1 VAVFQG
7 DPLVY
12 SCIDSASDPTP
23 LIHTE
28 DRMPTAA
35 ILYRVAD
42 RDHRTTTAAHR
53 RLPRVSHPLQL
64 CFALAWAITACGGST
79 ASHDVTRERLPSGI
93 ERTTWHRLVG
103 TPLALDT
110 VAVWHLWR
118 DGTGY
123 AFGDVRAATSAP
135 DGFFLLDGANQQVV
149 EVTRQGIP
157 VRGFGRRG
165 AGPGEFQAARHLFA
179 RGDEIW
185 VADMGL
191 GRYTVFDADG
201 TFLRTVPW
209 GGPGPINADGF
220 AITAAAQVFSR
231 WSIRGLWVLSRLSL
245 DRSSVDTLA
254 VMTTLPRADAVVDLP
269 GIGPTTMYDPP
280 AYSPG
285 LHWAWAGDDRIFTV
299 TSAEYTVEE
308 RDLTGRIRRELVGPT
323 PDLTVTGTDR
333 QAFVAQFARLYG
345 VDEGQLRERNPRLVD
360 QYPFA
365 ERRAAIESI
374 RVDPLGRL
382 WVLANT
388 VGEDRTRLDV
398 FDPDLAFVGSVT
410 GLPQP
415 EAFTGDG
422 DALFRIAG
430 GGEDGL
436 DLFLVAR
443 VTAPS

>member
-1 VAVFQG
+1 MQDRARPDRSCVSQCRSAQLERPQPDIIHQVPTTIVRFSAFAVAVSACSGSPAG
-7 DPLVY
+7 DNVTREQLPSGAERITWHQLP
-12 SCIDSASDPTP
+12 PTP
-23 LIHTE
+23 L
-28 DRMPTAA
+28 A
-35 ILYRVAD
+35 I
-42 RDHRTTTAAHR
+42 
-53 RLPRVSHPLQL
+53 
-64 CFALAWAITACGGST
+64 
-79 ASHDVTRERLPSGI
+79 
-93 ERTTWHRLVG
+93 
-103 TPLALDT
+103 DT
-110 VAVWHLWR
+110 VAVWHLWQEHR
-118 DGTGY
+118 QHE
-123 AFGDVRAATSAP
+123 FGDVRSVTGTP
-135 DGFFLLDGANQQVV
+135 DGFYLLDGVNQQIVRV
-149 EVTRQGIP
+149 NRQGIP
-157 VRGFGRRG
+157 VRVFGRRG
-165 AGPGEFQAARHLFA
+165 AGPGEFQAALHLFA
-179 RGDEIW
+179 RGDEVW

-201 TFLRTVPW
+201 TFLQTVPW

-220 AITAAAQVFSR
+220 AITTAAQLFSR

-254 VMTTLPRADAVVDLP
+254 VMTTLPRAEAVVDLP

-280 AYSPG
+280 AFTPG

-299 TSAEYTVEE
+299 TSAEYRVEE
-308 RDLTGRIRRELVGPT
+308 RDLSGRVRRALVGPT

-333 QAFVAQFARLYG
+333 HAFVAQFARLYG
-345 VDEGQLRERNPRLVD
+345 VDEESLRQRNPALED

-365 ERRAAIESI
+365 ERRAAVEAI

-388 VGEDRTRLDV
+388 VGENRTRLDL
-398 FDPDLAFVGSVT
+398 FDSDLAFVGSVT

-436 DLFLVAR
+436 DLFLVLR
-443 VTAPS
+443 VNAP